1 VRVLILRSD
10 GKVTRYSHDQPAA
23 DTRILFFR
31 DLPFVL
37 VTNSCTKKVY
47 EEMLHA
53 QVIYYRGYNL
63 DCYQS
68 LKKLNVVYEKMDKL
82 YAAIDATQEAISQ
95 QKRSLSFDSKVFRK
109 THSML
114 ERLEAKL
121 EEIEKLRPIT
131 C

>member
-1 VRVLILRSD
+1 
-10 GKVTRYSHDQPAA
+10 
-23 DTRILFFR
+23 
-31 DLPFVL
+31 
-37 VTNSCTKKVY
+37 
-47 EEMLHA
+47 MLHA
-53 QVIYYRGYNL
+53 QVAYYRGYNL

-68 LKKLNVVYEKMDKL
+68 LKKLNVVYEKMGKL

-95 QKRSLSFDSKVFRK
+95 QKRSLTFDDKVFRK

-121 EEIEKLRPIT
+121 EDAEKLRPI